1 MNRIVRP
8 LFIKAFFALFASTSL
23 VACQSVSQQIDARNT
38 AAIKATSQC
47 SNMLLQQQFEPI
59 RIRARLCEPDWTFVE
74 MLTNNS
80 KMSEDERA
88 LIPALMEQLESFFEK
103 EVEFAK
109 KWDGAAVAGL
119 TVRYQSTFRLNL
131 ANLYNGEI
139 TWGEFNQRL
148 MAAYQQFDADG
159 QKAGQLHWNSMAQ
172 DEAAR
177 RQAMAAFGAALQ
189 NYGNT
194 VYGPAATQQQM
205 LKGGSSSSSMYQ
217 PPRTTDCQA
226 FGNSVSCTTQG
237 GATLGSDGLY
247 SPPKTTNCQFYGN
260 RMSCSEN

>member
-1 MNRIVRP
+1 MNRLVRP

-38 AAIKATSQC
+38 AAIKLKIEC
-47 SNMLLQQQFEPI
+47 SNILLQQEFEPI
-59 RIRARLCEPDWTFVE
+59 RVRARLCEPDWTFVE

-80 KMSEDERA
+80 KMSDDQRA
-88 LIPALMEQLESFFEK
+88 LIPALMEQLESFFAK
-103 EVEFAK
+103 DVEFAK

-119 TVRYQSTFRLNL
+119 TAQYQSTLRLKL
-131 ANLYNGEI
+131 AHLYNDEI
-139 TWGEFNQRL
+139 TWGQFNQSL
-148 MAAYQQFDADG
+148 LVAYKEFEAEG
-159 QKAGQLHWNSMAQ
+159 IRAGQLYWNSMRQ

-205 LKGGSSSSSMYQ
+205 LKSGSSASSMYQ
-217 PPRTTDCQA
+217 PSRTTDCQA

-260 RMSCSEN
+260 RMSCTEN